1 MKIVPEAPLR
11 GNFLVPGLLLLL
23 SLVLPAAGLVAQD
36 AGPAAPE
43 PPFRALFYVAAVNV
57 VIWGGIFVYLVYL
70 DRRLRAA
77 TKSTED

>member
-1 MKIVPEAPLR
+1 MKIVPEAPQR

-23 SLVLPAAGLVAQD
+23 ALMLPAAGLVAQD
-36 AGPAAPE
+36 SAPAAPE
-43 PPFRALFYVAAVNV
+43 PPYRALFYVAAVNV

-77 TKSTED
+77 TTSTED

>member
-1 MKIVPEAPLR
+1 LKTRR
-11 GNFLVPGLLLLL
+11 GNSYVRCALLLLAL
-23 SLVLPAAGLVAQD
+23 LLPAAGVLGQD
-36 AGPAAPE
+36 TAPAAPE
-43 PPFRALFYVAAVNV
+43 PPYRALFYVAAVNV